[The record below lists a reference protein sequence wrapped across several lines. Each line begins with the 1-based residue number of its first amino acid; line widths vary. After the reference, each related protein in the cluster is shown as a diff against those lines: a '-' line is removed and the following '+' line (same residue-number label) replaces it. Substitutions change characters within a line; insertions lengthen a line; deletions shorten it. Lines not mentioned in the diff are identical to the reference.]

1 LKKAL
6 VTGANGLLGRQ
17 LIKVLARRF
26 EAIPTHNTRAA
37 QPRSVG
43 MNVADKRAVLRVLDH
58 FRPDMVVHTAAETD
72 VDRCETD
79 RELAWSINAEGTGN
93 VAEACRKIGAKLIYV
108 STDYVFDGNK
118 GMYKEEDEPKPVNYY
133 GLSKLRGEEL
143 VKKTCDAFVVAR
155 TSVLY
160 GWHPSKRN
168 YATWIMDSLKNRK
181 RINVVTDHYNSPT
194 YADDL
199 AETISR
205 VIERDVNGIL
215 HVSGKDRVSR
225 YDFAMEIAE
234 VFGLDPS
241 LVTPVKMADLKA
253 WVARRPRDSSLDV
266 GKAENELGIRFP
278 KVTESLIRM
287 KRTQS

>member
-1 LKKAL
+1 
-6 VTGANGLLGRQ
+6 
-17 LIKVLARRF
+17 
-26 EAIPTHNTRAA
+26 
-37 QPRSVG
+37 
-43 MNVADKRAVLRVLDH
+43 
-58 FRPDMVVHTAAETD
+58 
-72 VDRCETD
+72 VDRCETN

-234 VFGLDPS
+234 VFGLDAS